1 MDNDSEIIYKK
12 IINNESFCF
21 IRLND
26 GECGAIKNYN
36 YVLARGLESSDIN
49 MSNKLKECLTFEKE
63 NYFIGLPCK
72 LCYPHLDN
80 FIKNI
85 IDKNKKHFINANC
98 LINSNYDKTFEVL
111 TENLKNRNIVIITNE
126 EMAKNINKLNNINI
140 FVNKVI
146 TVSSKNAFCNSYE
159 KIKNCWKEIDN
170 YSVVISLCGPL
181 GRIISKEFFEKN
193 DTLTCLELGSFFDP
207 ILNNKSY
214 LYHTKTLKYCKE
226 CFNKIEYNDTK
237 IMEYIN
243 EENFYKECIYLD
255 SFENFKSYY
264 NDEKIIKKNLKNI
277 IFNYPEN
284 YTILK
289 ILNEKFYKYRNLK
302 KKDLYSKCNYLYNVK
317 NILELKEACETYL
330 YYFKEIKEKETFNIK
345 FYYAFSL
352 FNINKDLSIKI
363 FEELY
368 NEKDLSEDIKIYT
381 EYNLKNLY
389 TKNTNLIPKII
400 HLIYFKGRE
409 LKIYNYVCLL
419 SILKFMPSYKIYIY
433 NDIEPNNN
441 IYWQKIKNISLEKD
455 SKIEIIKSKKPIKYD
470 GLDITSLQY
479 AADIKRLEILY
490 KYGGIYLDFDMLIF
504 KNFENLIKDGDIFI
518 SYEHSTN
525 KGFINSIIISKKNN
539 EYIKK
544 WLESFKI
551 GLRFDT
557 WAYHINQ
564 QKKNLLEN
572 NKHYIIKYNIK
583 FFESEYFLN
592 FKWEEKNK
600 FINISENIN
609 ENMYGLHL
617 FETINGGILEN
628 NSFFL
633 NYKR

>member
-1 MDNDSEIIYKK
+1 MNNDSEIIYKK
-12 IINNESFCF
+12 LINNEPFCF

-26 GECGAIKNYN
+26 GECSAIKNYN
-36 YVLARGLESSDIN
+36 SVLARGLETSDIN
-49 MSNKLKECLTFEKE
+49 MSNKLKQCLTFEKE
-63 NYFIGLPCK
+63 NYFVGLPCK
-72 LCYPHLDN
+72 LCYPDLDN
-80 FIKNI
+80 FINNI
-85 IDKNKKHFINANC
+85 INKNNKHFINANC
-98 LINSNYDKTFEVL
+98 LINNNYDKTFKIF
-111 TENLKNRNIVIITNE
+111 TENLKNRNIVIITND
-126 EMAKNINKLNNINI
+126 EMVKNINKLNNINI

-170 YSVVISLCGPL
+170 CSVVISLCGPL
-181 GRIISKEFFEKN
+181 GRIISKELFEKN

-214 LYHTKTLKYCKE
+214 LYHTKTLKYCQE
-226 CFNKIEYNDTK
+226 CTNQIEYNDTE
-237 IMEYIN
+237 IMKYIN

-255 SFENFKSYY
+255 SFDKYKTYF

-277 IFNYPEN
+277 IFNYPDN

-289 ILNEKFYKYRNLK
+289 ILNENFYKYRNLK

-330 YYFKEIKEKETFNIK
+330 CYFKELKEEETFTIK

-368 NEKDLSEDIKIYT
+368 NEKNLSQNIKTYT

-419 SILKFMPSYKIYIY
+419 SMLKFMPSYKIYIH
-433 NDIEPNNN
+433 NDIEPKDN

-455 SKIEIIKSKKPIKYD
+455 SKIEIIKTKKPVKFD
-470 GLDITSLQY
+470 GLDITYLQY
-479 AADIKRLEILY
+479 AADIKRLELLY

-518 SYEHSTN
+518 SYEHSKN
-525 KGFINSIIISKKNN
+525 NGYINSIIISKKNN

-572 NKHYIIKYNIK
+572 NNHYIIKYNIK
-583 FFESEYFLN
+583 FFKSEYFLN

-600 FINISENIN
+600 FINISDNIN

-633 NYKR
+633 NYER